1 MAQIALIALA
11 GLSAANAISAGNARG
26 RQLHL
31 QAEQASL
38 EGKQR
43 ALQYEQQANMTL
55 QKLNETNAAA
65 RARGSAGGIQSFQ
78 GSAALIQ
85 EVNTRRAGKEF
96 DISLSGAAGAERMG
110 EAQKSMYASAANQ
123 AEKQGYFQ
131 AAMSL
136 ASAGFQYS
144 QLGSAPAAGGSTVP
158 IQESSTFSQ
167 RYSQSLFAG
176 GK

>member
-1 MAQIALIALA
+1 MAQIALVAFTA
-11 GLSAANAISAGNARG
+11 LSAVNSIQAGQARAA
-26 RQLHL
+26 QLRL
-31 QAEQASL
+31 QGEQASL

-65 RARGSAGGIQSFQ
+65 RARGSAGGVQSFQ

-85 EVNTRRAGKEF
+85 DVSTRRAGKEF
-96 DISLSGAAGAERMG
+96 EVSLANAVGSERMG
-110 EAQKSMYASAANQ
+110 QTQMGMYASAASQ

-136 ASAGFQYS
+136 ASGAFQYS
-144 QLGSAPAAGGSTVP
+144 QLGSAPAASGGTVP
-158 IQESSTFSQ
+158 IVEAGS
-167 RYSQSLFAG
+167 YSPKLMQKTANM
-176 GK
+176 

>member
-1 MAQIALIALA
+1 MAQVALIAFA
-11 GLSAANAISAGNARG
+11 ALSAVNSIQAGNARG

-31 QAEQASL
+31 QAEQASI

-43 ALQYEQQANMTL
+43 ALQNEQQANMVL

-65 RARGSAGGIQSFQ
+65 RARGSAGGVQAFE

-85 EVNTRRAGKEF
+85 DVNMRRAGREF
-96 DISLSGAAGAERMG
+96 DVALSNAAGAERMG

-123 AEKQGYFQ
+123 AEKQGYFS

-136 ASAGFQYS
+136 AQGGYQYS
-144 QLGSAPAAGGSTVP
+144 QIGAAPAAAPTTIGSAPTDT
-158 IQESSTFSQ
+158 SSYTF
-167 RYSQSLFAG
+167 RR
-176 GK
+176 

>member
-1 MAQIALIALA
+1 MAQVALIAFA
-11 GLSAANAISAGNARG
+11 ALSAVNSIQAGNARG

-43 ALQYEQQANMTL
+43 ALQAEQQANMVL

-65 RARGSAGGIQSFQ
+65 RARGAAGGVQAFE

-85 EVNTRRAGKEF
+85 QVNTSRAGKEF
-96 DISLSGAAGAERMG
+96 DVALTNAAGAERMG

-123 AEKQGYFQ
+123 AEKQGYFN
-131 AAMSL
+131 AAVAL
-136 ASAGFQYS
+136 ASGAYQYS
-144 QLGSAPAAGGSTVP
+144 QIGAAP
-158 IQESSTFSQ
+158 SSTNAIAGSSRAQDFSGNMTQ
-167 RYSQSLFAG
+167 YG
-176 GK
+176 M

>member
-1 MAQIALIALA
+1 MEQIALVAFTA
-11 GLSAANAISAGNARG
+11 LSAVNSIQAGQARG

-38 EGKQR
+38 ESKQR

-65 RARGSAGGIQSFQ
+65 RARGSAGGVQSFQ

-85 EVNTRRAGKEF
+85 DVSTRRAGKEF
-96 DISLSGAAGAERMG
+96 EVSLSNAAGAERMG

-131 AAMSL
+131 AAMTI
-136 ASAGFQYS
+136 AQGGYQYS
-144 QLGSAPAAGGSTVP
+144 QLGSAPAATQTIGSAPTDT
-158 IQESSTFSQ
+158 SSYTF
-167 RYSQSLFAG
+167 RR
-176 GK
+176 

>member
-85 EVNTRRAGKEF
+85 DVNTRRAGKEF

-144 QLGSAPAAGGSTVP
+144 QLGSAPAAGGGTVP
-158 IQESSTFSQ
+158 VVEAGS
-167 RYSQSLFAG
+167 YSPRLMQKTATM
-176 GK
+176 

>member
-1 MAQIALIALA
+1 MAQVALIAFA
-11 GLSAANAISAGNARG
+11 ALSAVNSIQAGNARG

-55 QKLNETNAAA
+55 QKLNETNAAV
-65 RARGSAGGIQSFQ
+65 RARGSAGGVQAFE

-85 EVNTRRAGKEF
+85 ETNLRRAGKEF

-136 ASAGFQYS
+136 ASAGYQYS
-144 QLGSAPAAGGSTVP
+144 QLGSAPAAGGGTVP
-158 IQESSTFSQ
+158 IVEQGS
-167 RYSQSLFAG
+167 YSPRLMQKSGFM
-176 GK
+176 

>member
-1 MAQIALIALA
+1 MAQIALIAFTA
-11 GLSAANAISAGNARG
+11 LSAANAISAGNARG

-43 ALQYEQQANMTL
+43 ALAEEQKANMVL
-55 QKLNETNAAA
+55 ARLNETNAAV
-65 RARGSAGGIQSFQ
+65 RARGSAGGVQAFE

-85 EVNTRRAGKEF
+85 QVNTTRAGKEF
-96 DISLSGAAGAERMG
+96 DISLANAAGAERMG

-131 AAMSL
+131 AAM
-136 ASAGFQYS
+136 AIAQGGYQYS
-144 QLGSAPAAGGSTVP
+144 QLGSAPVSGGSTVMTP
-158 IQESSTFSQ
+158 SASN
-167 RYSQSLFAG
+167 G
-176 GK
+176 GGYGKFY

>member
-1 MAQIALIALA
+1 MAQIAMIAFSA
-11 GLSAANAISAGNARG
+11 LSAVSSIEAGNARG

-31 QAEQASL
+31 QAEQASI

-43 ALQYEQQANMTL
+43 ALQAEQQANTVL

-65 RARGSAGGIQSFQ
+65 RARGSAGGIQAFQ

-85 EVNTRRAGKEF
+85 DVNTRRAGREF
-96 DISLSGAAGAERMG
+96 DVALSNAANAERMG

-136 ASAGFQYS
+136 AQGGYQYS
-144 QLGSAPAAGGSTVP
+144 QIGAAPAPTGG
-158 IQESSTFSQ
+158 
-167 RYSQSLFAG
+167 G
-176 GK
+176 GGYTPAPSNGGGYGKFY

>member
-1 MAQIALIALA
+1 MAQIALIAFSA
-11 GLSAANAISAGNARG
+11 LSAVNSIQAGNARG

-31 QAEQASL
+31 QAEQASI

-43 ALQYEQQANMTL
+43 ALQAEQQANMVL
-55 QKLNETNAAA
+55 AKLNETNAAA
-65 RARGSAGGIQSFQ
+65 RARGSAGGIQAFQ

-85 EVNTRRAGKEF
+85 DVNTRRAGREF
-96 DISLSGAAGAERMG
+96 DVALSNAAGAERMG

-136 ASAGFQYS
+136 ASAGYQYS
-144 QLGSAPAAGGSTVP
+144 QLGAAPAAGGGTVP
-158 IQESSTFSQ
+158 VVEAGS
-167 RYSQSLFAG
+167 YSPRLMQKTATM
-176 GK
+176 